1 MSHQR
6 IAVIGATGLV
16 GRATVA
22 ALEAAGH
29 EAVPVSRSGGID
41 VLTGAGLAD
50 ALAGVRCV
58 IDVTNTPDTDPAAA
72 RAFFGT
78 VSANLLAAERT
89 AGVEHHVALSIV
101 GVDRVDGNGHY
112 AGKRRQEEI
121 VAAGPVPYTVVR
133 ATQFFDFAA
142 MVVEWTRD
150 DGVAT
155 VPPLLVSPI
164 AVADV
169 AATLAELATGQPVN
183 GTVEVAGPEQ
193 QDLVD
198 MARRTLTARGDTT
211 RLATSWHGIFG
222 PEMAGDVLL
231 PGPDARTGATTFD
244 QWLATEEAAGDGRR

>member
-1 MSHQR
+1 VSHQR

-16 GRATVA
+16 RRATVA

-41 VLTGAGLAD
+41 VLTGAGPAD

-89 AGVEHHVALSIV
+89 AGVEQSCGTVH
-101 GVDRVDGNGHY
+101 
-112 AGKRRQEEI
+112 RRR
-121 VAAGPVPYTVVR
+121 GPGRGQRPLRPQTA

-183 GTVEVAGPEQ
+183 GTVEVAGPQQ